1 MAYPVDQPL
10 LAGKH
15 PQSLDFFRASSQDGQ
30 YQPFAPGSET
40 LRLLESFPTS
50 PKPNPDQAIPAAKP
64 HAEPNHE
71 MRVAPPAAP
80 AVKSEEKGWTTQPSY
95 GGVRDRVAVAMRSWL
110 VHVFRSVRV

>member
-15 PQSLDFFRASSQDGQ
+15 PRSLDFFRASSQDGQ

-40 LRLLESFPTS
+40 LRLLESFPPS

-80 AVKSEEKGWTTQPSY
+80 AVKSEEKGW
-95 GGVRDRVAVAMRSWL
+95 RDLPRSP
-110 VHVFRSVRV
+110 RMGESVTGWQ